1 VNLILLGPPGA
12 GKGTHSQNLVEKF
25 NYYHFSTGD
34 LLREEVKKKNILGKK
49 IFNLISKGNFV
60 SDEIV
65 NEILINKVSSD
76 LYKNKIIFDGYPRNL
91 EQANN
96 LNKIFE
102 KKNLLIGSI
111 IYLKVSKEIIEQRI
125 LSRVICEKCNK
136 IFNELINHEE
146 IQKHE
151 CGEKYLKKRQ
161 DDDKRL
167 ILKRFDT
174 YMRETKPVLDFY
186 SNRTNFFE
194 IDASAEIDEITR
206 KIEEIL
212 KV

>member
-12 GKGTHSQNLVEKF
+12 GKGTHAQNLVENF

-34 LLREEVKKKNILGKK
+34 LLREEVKKKTILGKK
-49 IFNLISKGNFV
+49 IFSLISKGDFV

-65 NEILINKVSSD
+65 NEILINTVSND

-91 EQANN
+91 EQTNN
-96 LNKIFE
+96 LNKIFD

-125 LSRVICEKCNK
+125 LNRVICEKCNK

-146 IQKHE
+146 IKKHE
-151 CGEKYLKKRQ
+151 CEEKYLKKRQ
-161 DDDKRL
+161 DDDKGVM
-167 ILKRFDT
+167 LKRFDT
-174 YMRETKPVLDFY
+174 YINETKPVLDFY
-186 SNRTNFFE
+186 VNQTNFFE
-194 IDASAEIDEITR
+194 IDASVEIDEITR
-206 KIEEIL
+206 KIEEII

>member
-1 VNLILLGPPGA
+1 MNLILLGPPGA
-12 GKGTHSQNLVEKF
+12 GKGTHSQNLVENF

-34 LLREEVKKKNILGKK
+34 LLREEVKKKTILGKR
-49 IFNLISKGNFV
+49 ILSLISKGNFV

-65 NEILINKVSSD
+65 YEILINTVSND

-91 EQANN
+91 EQTNN
-96 LNKIFE
+96 LNKIFD

-125 LSRVICEKCNK
+125 LNRVICEKCNK

-146 IQKHE
+146 IKKHK

-161 DDDKRL
+161 DDDKGVM
-167 ILKRFDT
+167 LKRFDT
-174 YMRETKPVLDFY
+174 YINETKPVLDFY
-186 SNRTNFFE
+186 VNQTNFFE
-194 IDASAEIDEITR
+194 IDASVEIDEITR
-206 KIEEIL
+206 KIEEII

>member
-1 VNLILLGPPGA
+1 MNLILLGPPGA
-12 GKGTHSQNLVEKF
+12 GKGTHAQNLVENF

-34 LLREEVKKKNILGKK
+34 LLREEVKKKTILGEK
-49 IFNLISKGNFV
+49 IFSLISKGDFV

-65 NEILINKVSSD
+65 NEILINTVSND
-76 LYKNKIIFDGYPRNL
+76 LYKNQIIFDGYPRNL
-91 EQANN
+91 EQAKN
-96 LNKIFE
+96 LNKTLE
-102 KKNLLIGSI
+102 NKNLLIGSI

-125 LSRVICEKCNK
+125 LNRVICEKCNK

-146 IQKHE
+146 IKKHE

-161 DDDKRL
+161 DDDKRV

-174 YMRETKPVLDFY
+174 YINETKPVLDFY
-186 SNRTNFFE
+186 VNQTNFFE
-194 IDASAEIDEITR
+194 IDASVEIDEITR
-206 KIEEIL
+206 KIEEII